1 MDGVNVVTE
10 TVVLNVGGEFDFL
23 FINHWINVNVRR
35 VTRVFVHKATFDM
48 DIGSQQGILNFV
60 QLKLEFSVV
69 ICLEFELILL
79 NFFNPTSLEFS
90 QLLVL

>member
-10 TVVLNVGGEFDFL
+10 TVVLNVGGEFGFL
-23 FINHWINVNVRR
+23 FINVNVRR

-79 NFFNPTSLEFS
+79 NFFNATSLEFS